1 MTKALESFKSYL
13 IEESNKG
20 PDQLKWAQYSYPKP
34 EILTKAFE
42 SGKVSIYDHPKVMEN
57 DNPGMSPE
65 EDSELR
71 SMGFASTSEI
81 EYVSARNAKLEYD
94 IIPMWDKSGIENMLF
109 IPKKITMTLEVET
122 WDEAKDDT
130 VTTYIEVVDD
140 NIGDRFEWDDARQP
154 FPIEPT
160 SIEVNM
166 HESFDSSKFSYEF
179 TIGDW
184 R

>member
-20 PDQLKWAQYSYPKP
+20 PTQLKWAQYSYPKP
-34 EILTKAFE
+34 EILTKTFE
-42 SGKVSIYDHPKVMEN
+42 SSNVSIYDHPKAMEN
-57 DNPGMSPE
+57 DSSGISPE
-65 EDSELR
+65 EDNELR

-94 IIPMWDKSGIENMLF
+94 IIPMWDVSGIRNMIF
-109 IPKKITMTLEVET
+109 IPKKITMSIEVET

-130 VTTYIEVVDD
+130 VTTYFEIIDD
-140 NIGDRFEWDDARQP
+140 NIGDRFEWDDAREP

-184 R
+184 Q

>member
-1 MTKALESFKSYL
+1 MAKALESFKSYL

-20 PDQLKWAQYSYPKP
+20 PTQLRWAQSSYPKP
-34 EILTKAFE
+34 EILTKTFE
-42 SGKVSIYDHPKVMEN
+42 SSNVSIYDHPKAMEN
-57 DNPGMSPE
+57 DSSGISPE
-65 EDSELR
+65 EDTELR

-94 IIPMWDKSGIENMLF
+94 IIPMWDVSGIRDMLF

-130 VTTYIEVVDD
+130 VTTYFEIIDD
-140 NIGDRFEWDDARQP
+140 NIGERFEWDDARQP

-179 TIGDW
+179 TIGEW

>member
-20 PDQLKWAQYSYPKP
+20 PTQLKWAQYSYPKP
-34 EILTKAFE
+34 EILTKTFE
-42 SGKVSIYDHPKVMEN
+42 SSNVSIYDHPKAMEN
-57 DNPGMSPE
+57 DSSGISPE
-65 EDSELR
+65 EDNELR
-71 SMGFASTSEI
+71 SMGFASTSEL

-94 IIPMWDKSGIENMLF
+94 IIPMWDVSGIRNMIF
-109 IPKKITMTLEVET
+109 IPKKITMSIEVET

-130 VTTYIEVVDD
+130 VTTYFEIIDD
-140 NIGDRFEWDDARQP
+140 NIGDRFEWDDAREP

>member
-1 MTKALESFKSYL
+1 
-13 IEESNKG
+13 
-20 PDQLKWAQYSYPKP
+20 
-34 EILTKAFE
+34 
-42 SGKVSIYDHPKVMEN
+42 
-57 DNPGMSPE
+57 
-65 EDSELR
+65 
-71 SMGFASTSEI
+71 
-81 EYVSARNAKLEYD
+81 
-94 IIPMWDKSGIENMLF
+94 MWDKSGSENMLF

-140 NIGDRFEWDDARQP
+140 NIGDRFEWDDAREP

>member
-20 PDQLKWAQYSYPKP
+20 PTQLKWAQYSYPKP
-34 EILTKAFE
+34 EILTKTFE
-42 SGKVSIYDHPKVMEN
+42 SSNVSIYDHPKAMEN
-57 DNPGMSPE
+57 DSSGISPE
-65 EDSELR
+65 EDNELR

-94 IIPMWDKSGIENMLF
+94 IIPMWDVSGIRNMIF
-109 IPKKITMTLEVET
+109 IPKKITMSIEVET

-130 VTTYIEVVDD
+130 VTTYFEIIDD
-140 NIGDRFEWDDARQP
+140 NIGDRFEWDDAREP

>member
-20 PDQLKWAQYSYPKP
+20 PTQLKWAQYSYPKP
-34 EILTKAFE
+34 EILTKTFE
-42 SGKVSIYDHPKVMEN
+42 SSNVSIYDHPKAMEN
-57 DNPGMSPE
+57 DSSGISPE
-65 EDSELR
+65 EDNELR

-94 IIPMWDKSGIENMLF
+94 IIPMWDVSGIRNTIF
-109 IPKKITMTLEVET
+109 IPKKITMSIEVET

-130 VTTYIEVVDD
+130 VTTYFEIIDD
-140 NIGDRFEWDDARQP
+140 NIGDRFEWDDAREP

-184 R
+184 Q